1 MVDKILKVL
10 LFSTQNGLLKALPN
24 TLRKY
29 YEDVEATNDYI
40 IAKGNEVGVIAHL
53 DTVHKRPP
61 TENSLYYDK
70 KKNTLW
76 SPDGLGADDRAG
88 IYIILKLISSGAR
101 PTVIFTTNEEVGA
114 LGAQAL
120 ITAHPDNYLNLKYL
134 IELDRQGAQDC
145 VFYRCRNSK
154 FELFVESYGFRTTWG
169 TFSDISIIAPKWGIA
184 AVNLS
189 VGYFDE
195 HSCAERLNLTYLH
208 NTLERVEQMIAD
220 IDHTPSFEFAGEIDL
235 NIYNQQCAMCASYV
249 REDEVFPVRGT
260 TGTLQNLCIDCY
272 CSLSKYIEWC
282 DICNC
287 AYLDYLKGGCPHC
300 TKK

>member
-29 YEDVEATNDYI
+29 YENVEATNDYI

-61 TENSLYYDK
+61 TEDSLYYDK

-120 ITAHPDNYLNLKYL
+120 INAHPDNYLNLKYL
-134 IELDRQGAQDC
+134 IELDRQGTQDC
-145 VFYRCRNSK
+145 VFYKCRNSK
-154 FELFVESYGFRTTWG
+154 FETFVESYGFRTTWG

-195 HSCAERLNLTYLH
+195 HSYAERLNLTCLH
-208 NTLERVEQMIAD
+208 NTLEKVKQMIKN
-220 IDHTPSFEFAGEIDL
+220 HTD
-235 NIYNQQCAMCASYV
+235 
-249 REDEVFPVRGT
+249 
-260 TGTLQNLCIDCY
+260 NL
-272 CSLSKYIEWC
+272 KR
-282 DICNC
+282 
-287 AYLDYLKGGCPHC
+287 K
-300 TKK
+300 

>member
-1 MVDKILKVL
+1 MVDKILKIL
-10 LFSTQNGLLKALPN
+10 LFSSQKGLMKALPK

-29 YEDVEATNDYI
+29 YEEVEVTDKYI

-53 DTVHKRPP
+53 DTVHKFPP
-61 TENSLYYDK
+61 SEDSLYYDQ

-88 IYIILKLISSGAR
+88 VYIILKLLQTGAR
-101 PTVIFTTNEEVGA
+101 PTIIFTTDEEIGG
-114 LGAQAL
+114 LGAQAVVN
-120 ITAHPDNYLNLKYL
+120 AHPDNYLNLKYL

-145 VFYRCRNSK
+145 VFYKCRNSQ
-154 FELFVESYGFRTTWG
+154 FEAFIESYGFKTTWG
-169 TFSDISIIAPKWGIA
+169 TFSDISIIAPKWNIA

-195 HSCAERLNLTYLH
+195 HSYAERLNLTYLY
-208 NTLERVEQMIAD
+208 NTLQKVERMIAD
-220 IDHTPSFEFAGEIDL
+220 INTIPSFEFAGEIDL
-235 NIYNQQCAMCASYV
+235 NIYNHQCSMCASHV
-249 REDEVFPVRGT
+249 REDEMFPVRGPM
-260 TGTLQNLCIDCY
+260 GTMQNICIDCY
-272 CSLSKYIEWC
+272 CSLAKYIEWC